1 MPEATLTETRFQV
14 YTLPGCVQ
22 CKLTTQKLDR
32 DGLEYEL
39 VDMAN
44 PEHLAYAK
52 SLGYQSAPVVLYGDE
67 HWSGF
72 RPDLIQQ
79 IAASQQ

>member
-1 MPEATLTETRFQV
+1 MTVQV

-22 CKLTTQKLDR
+22 CKLTMNAMDR
-32 DGLEYEL
+32 QGVPYEP
-39 VDMAN
+39 VDMAIQEN
-44 PEHLAYAK
+44 LDYAK
-52 SLGYQSAPVVLYGDE
+52 SLGYMQAPVIVAGSD

>member
-1 MPEATLTETRFQV
+1 MTVQV

-22 CKLTTQKLDR
+22 CKLTMNAMDR
-32 DGLEYEL
+32 QGVPYEP
-39 VDMAN
+39 VDMAIQEN
-44 PEHLAYAK
+44 LDYAK

-79 IAASQQ
+79 IAATQQ